1 MGSRVG
7 ERRDPGRGRAKLRLA
22 ATHATRSSADAVD
35 LMYEAGGG
43 TAIYARSPLERRF
56 RDIHTAKAHM
66 MVSPASLEL
75 TGRIRLGLETDTSQ
89 L

>member
-1 MGSRVG
+1 M
-7 ERRDPGRGRAKLRLA
+7 A
-22 ATHATRSSADAVD
+22 ATHATRSSAAAVD

-66 MVSPASLEL
+66 MISPTSLEL
-75 TGRIRLGLETDTSQ
+75 AGRIRLGLETDTSQ